1 MSSFLDEIKNKLKEG
16 RTELKII
23 SGGGKLESEGSNNSN
38 SLWIWVVV
46 FIVVAIIIVVIVM
59 VLSNNNTDGN
69 PNLIQMDKE
78 KEDPEEIIKDLSEA
92 NERIEQKQKE
102 NEQEY
107 QDPNF
112 TLLKDLVHG

>member
-59 VLSNNNTDGN
+59 VLSNNTDGN